1 VVGLLAT
8 QVYTVLVRTPP
19 PPQCNCL
26 FSVKTTEGSRA
37 VRKPCSRCIVSALSE
52 THCTWTKQ
60 MLRTCR
66 QLCGAQP

>member
-26 FSVKTTEGSRA
+26 FSVKTTGASRA
-37 VRKPCSRCIVSALSE
+37 VLKPCSHCIVSALSE
-52 THCTWTKQ
+52 THLLDQTNAADMST
-60 MLRTCR
+60 
-66 QLCGAQP
+66 LCGAQP